1 MKYGLSP
8 NVIKQIT
15 EVISK
20 FPQVEETIIYGS
32 RVKGN
37 YKPSS
42 DVDLT
47 LKGNNLTLQQ
57 LNKVAIMLDD
67 LLLPQKFD
75 VSIYQHISNPDLLDH
90 IARVGQRL

>member
-1 MKYGLSP
+1 MRFGLSEE
-8 NVIKQIT
+8 VIKQIT
-15 EVISK
+15 EVINQ

-32 RVKGN
+32 RAKGN

-47 LKGNNLTLQQ
+47 LKGDSLTLQH

>member
-1 MKYGLSP
+1 MRFGLSED
-8 NVIKQIT
+8 VIKQIT
-15 EVISK
+15 EVIGQ
-20 FPQVEETIIYGS
+20 FPHVEETIIYGS
-32 RVKGN
+32 RAKGN
-37 YKPSS
+37 YKSSS
-42 DVDLT
+42 DVDIT

-57 LNKVAIMLDD
+57 LNKVALMLDD

>member
-15 EVISK
+15 EVISQ

-32 RVKGN
+32 RAKGN

-42 DVDLT
+42 DVDFT

-75 VSIYQHISNPDLLDH
+75 VSIYQHISNPDLLDQ

>member
-15 EVISK
+15 EVISQ

-32 RVKGN
+32 RAKGN

-47 LKGNNLTLQQ
+47 LKGTDLTLQQ

-75 VSIYQHISNPDLLDH
+75 ISIYQHISNPDLLDH

>member
-8 NVIKQIT
+8 IVIKQIT
-15 EVISK
+15 DVINQ

-32 RVKGN
+32 RAKGN

-42 DVDLT
+42 DVDIT
-47 LKGNNLTLQQ
+47 LKGNNLTLQH
-57 LNKVAIMLDD
+57 LNRVALMLDD

-90 IARVGQRL
+90 IARVGQLL

>member
-15 EVISK
+15 EVISR
-20 FPQVEETIIYGS
+20 FPQVEEVIIYGS
-32 RVKGN
+32 RAKGN

-47 LKGNNLTLQQ
+47 LKGDNLTLQQ
-57 LNKVAIMLDD
+57 LNRVALMLDD

-90 IARVGQRL
+90 ITRIGQRL